1 MQLVNN
7 IYNLYLMLI
16 GGYVILAIGIIGYMF
31 GLHRLYRQ
39 QKVFEEKVQ
48 QEIINQWEIKNSTSK
63 VIEE

>member
-1 MQLVNN
+1 MQLLNN

-31 GLHRLYRQ
+31 GLHRLYIQ